1 MATTNLPL
9 AVAGF
14 IATNPYVAAYVL
26 QQYGFAKQAI
36 KKVLENAKIGKKIQL
51 QEAKNVL
58 EAFSK
63 ADKTS
68 VEKAIIESPTFVP
81 RSRKLISIAE
91 EVKKS
96 APVPLRTR
104 KTQVSK

>member
-1 MATTNLPL
+1 MATTNVPL
-9 AVAGF
+9 AIAGF

-36 KKVLENAKIGKKIQL
+36 KNVISNAKLGKKIRSSD
-51 QEAKNVL
+51 AKKVV

-63 ADKTS
+63 ADKKS

-91 EVKKS
+91 EVRKS
-96 APVPLRTR
+96 GSIPLKTR
-104 KTQVSK
+104 KTPVSK